1 MAIGAFF
8 GALPCGILAEK
19 IGRKYTTMSLALPFL
34 VSWILIIFANG
45 AGMLM
50 AGRFFAGTYKSSN
63 MRTQ

>member
-34 VSWILIIFANG
+34 ISWALIVFASS
-45 AGMLM
+45 AEMLI
-50 AGRFFAGTYKSSN
+50 AGRFFAG
-63 MRTQ
+63 